1 MNVNIRFFSK
11 MNWKRRAWII
21 SIVLDF
27 VLFVPLAY
35 LLPHGSLNPKDI
47 GFWHVMFIT
56 FVPGIFVTYY
66 IIKWR
71 QEYISKHEAQDDN

>member
-11 MNWKRRAWII
+11 INWKHKAWII

-27 VLFVPLAY
+27 VFFVPLAY

-47 GFWHVMFIT
+47 GFWYVIFMT
-56 FVPGIFVTYY
+56 FVPGTFVTYY

-71 QEYISKHEAQDDN
+71 QDYISEHEAQDEN